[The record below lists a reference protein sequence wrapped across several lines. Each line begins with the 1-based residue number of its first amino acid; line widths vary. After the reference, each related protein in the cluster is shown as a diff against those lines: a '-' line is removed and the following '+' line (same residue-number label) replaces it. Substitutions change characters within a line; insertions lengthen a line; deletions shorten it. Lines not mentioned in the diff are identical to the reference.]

1 MARHEDERE
10 DLFAE
15 TRALVIRG
23 RWVKTAASSL
33 LHNSS
38 LENAL
43 LADELLI
50 GLRENGWLSVYG
62 DQSRMVQF
70 NQAGEIR
77 RAYREPQLYRGQG
90 GTLARLERRRT
101 STETILVRHDLTA
114 DELTI
119 WLADTQQW
127 LTQLLHLLEAGR
139 YQLIEWTTPLESS
152 VESSHSTTPEDLID
166 RLKAIVHQPLRIAPP
181 PIGRR

>member
-15 TRALVIRG
+15 TRALVTRG
-23 RWVKTAASSL
+23 RWVKAAASFP

-38 LENAL
+38 MENAL
-43 LADELLI
+43 PADELLI
-50 GLRENGWLSVYG
+50 GLRENGWLSIYG

-101 STETILVRHDLTA
+101 SAKTILVRHDLTA
-114 DELTI
+114 DELAI
-119 WLADTQQW
+119 WLADTHQW
-127 LTQLLHLLEAGR
+127 LTQLLHLLETGR
-139 YQLIEWTTPLESS
+139 YQLTEWTTPSTLPDETSF
-152 VESSHSTTPEDLID
+152 STTPENLIN
-166 RLKAIVHQPLRIAPP
+166 RLKAITHQPLRIAPP
-181 PIGRR
+181 PMGRR